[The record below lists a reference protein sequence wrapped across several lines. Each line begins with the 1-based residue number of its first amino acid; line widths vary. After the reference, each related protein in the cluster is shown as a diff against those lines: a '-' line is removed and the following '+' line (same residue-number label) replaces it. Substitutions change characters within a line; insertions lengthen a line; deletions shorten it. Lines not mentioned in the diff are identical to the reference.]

1 MSLSFLRMA
10 TTSSVIDFT
19 RASGAGC
26 WACATGISN
35 ANSKQEEIFM
45 ATRSGLL
52 GGFIITFLAL
62 PGWIAVVDKMAS
74 ALQPGIAHEGVFV
87 ERCLL
92 NNARGVEKVGTIAD
106 RARPVEGVMH
116 GNSVDIEHEIGPRV
130 QQQAETVA
138 DRGGTEERQN
148 QIRAAADT
156 PGAQGLS
163 KILVV
168 LLESKLGGEVENAG
182 DPERRI
188 EKKPS
193 EVVYP
198 LLKFA
203 LQHVIH
209 RNPDVL
215 EVGKEI
221 RNTGA
226 DGSRQHGAVGSR
238 NRLDH
243 RPVRGIVEAEH
254 RPVERL
260 ERIGRVAPGSGAA
273 SQRSRQEQR
282 RAQPL
287 RLCHAVGFQSLLLA
301 VPFGGFIVQELT
313 DQIFQNDR
321 GLREFQ
327 RIAAFQVDGVTAR
340 RQADVLLAE
349 QARGH
354 DLGGTVLGKLET
366 AVDIERYH
374 RLEAFVV
381 EMDLADPADDY
392 AGAFHRRADL

>member
-19 RASGAGC
+19 RPSGAGC
-26 WACATGISN
+26 CACATGISN

-52 GGFIITFLAL
+52 GGFIISFLAL

-168 LLESKLGGEVENAG
+168 LLESQLGGEVENAG

-188 EKKPS
+188 EKKPAEIIYS
-193 EVVYP
+193 

-226 DGSRQHGAVGSR
+226 DDSRQHGAVGFR
-238 NRLDH
+238 HWLDD
-243 RPVRGIVEAEH
+243 RIVRGVVEAEH
-254 RPVERL
+254 HPVERL
-260 ERIGRVAPGSGAA
+260 ERVGRVAPRSGATR
-273 SQRSRQEQR
+273 QRPGEEQR
-282 RAQPL
+282 RAQSLGP
-287 RLCHAVGFQSLLLA
+287 CHALGFQSLLTSCRRLRRLYCT
-301 VPFGGFIVQELT
+301 GT
-313 DQIFQNDR
+313 DR
-321 GLREFQ
+321 
-327 RIAAFQVDGVTAR
+327 
-340 RQADVLLAE
+340 
-349 QARGH
+349 
-354 DLGGTVLGKLET
+354 
-366 AVDIERYH
+366 
-374 RLEAFVV
+374 
-381 EMDLADPADDY
+381 
-392 AGAFHRRADL
+392 